1 MREILEEGVPISE
14 DFWQLVKTYSCSL
27 FLIVLEVQLLWMDY
41 CQELEMI
48 NDQGSQEAKKNC
60 CSSSC

>member
-27 FLIVLEVQLLWMDY
+27 FLIVLEV
-41 CQELEMI
+41 
-48 NDQGSQEAKKNC
+48 
-60 CSSSC
+60 